1 LREQA
6 VSAPAASAAAT
17 LGLAHC
23 LIRDARANRASA
35 ILTRLLPSLQGSER
49 LHALLLDAQAQTVL
63 ARYDTAIAR
72 AREVGVA
79 AAAMDAKALRARALT
94 VEAEAGLLAGK
105 QAEAARAN
113 DEAAALLRTLG
124 DPGGAA
130 IAEQKGTMLTLVVQD
145 PARAEAL
152 LREHLTLAG
161 ELGEPVLAAQSRR
174 LISAAQKAQGRLAE
188 SRTMLEQ
195 ALAGYVALGD
205 RQWQAKIDVNLA
217 MRDQLEGDFSGAEA
231 RVRDAL
237 DAFPAQGYER
247 AFVQAEKAYILR
259 SQGRFEDALR
269 AIEVAFETAATM
281 RSESR
286 ILQVRC
292 ERSAILWS
300 HRRGTGRP
308 AVLCPVRPDRGRAGT
323 RGALGHLRPDPAC
336 RDRCGLRQGGG
347 RARSVGNGGRRH
359 RRDRQSGHARRDADR
374 SHPGRDRAGGRDAAT
389 AGAASAG
396 VGGDGRAG
404 PAHQDGRCPAP
415 TDARRCRL
423 GRCAGRDRGSDPSL
437 GLEHAVV
444 VAGAAGRARPG
455 ALARRRRRNAA
466 RRGDAPRGRADDRPA
481 RCLRPRRIRA
491 AVMTQPARRVIGGS
505 RAGRG
510 GGPRVR
516 RADRRLRD
524 ASPRIGAQRVVRPQ
538 PEIPQWFA
546 PQRAR

>member
-49 LHALLLDAQAQTVL
+49 WHALLLDAQAQTVL

-292 ERSAILWS
+292 ERSAILSSLGRIEEALADLQSCARFDRIEAGLEPAALWVTYALI
-300 HRRGTGRP
+300 RRAEID
-308 AVLCPVRPDRGRAGT
+308 AVSGRAAAAREAWETAVAGIGGIGNPAT
-323 RGALGHLRPDPAC
+323 RAAMQIEAIQVGIVLGVETQRLQALRPQVSAEMVALD
-336 RDRCGLRQGGG
+336 LRT
-347 RARSVGNGGRRH
+347 RMADALLRR
-359 RRDRQSGHARRDADR
+359 
-374 SHPGRDRAGGRDAAT
+374 T
-389 AGAASAG
+389 
-396 VGGDGRAG
+396 
-404 PAHQDGRCPAP
+404 
-415 TDARRCRL
+415 
-423 GRCAGRDRGSDPSL
+423 
-437 GLEHAVV
+437 
-444 VAGAAGRARPG
+444 
-455 ALARRRRRNAA
+455 
-466 RRGDAPRGRADDRPA
+466 RGDAGSADALAEIGDRIHPSDWSTRSWWLVLQAARDPAPWRGAGAETLRAEA
-481 RCLRPRRIRA
+481 
-491 AVMTQPARRVIGGS
+491 T
-505 RAGRG
+505 
-510 GGPRVR
+510 R
-516 RADRRLRD
+516 RADARMIALLDAFARAESGRR
-524 ASPRIGAQRVVRPQ
+524 
-538 PEIPQWFA
+538 
-546 PQRAR
+546 